1 MSVETADVE
10 DLGRELGERIADL
23 PEYRA
28 FEEAKAAVEA
38 DEETQAKVQEF
49 EQTREEFMVLRQT
62 GNAGQEDLEELQSLQ
77 SELHDMPLMA
87 EYLETQAELEDR
99 LEAINEAIS
108 APLDVDFGGEAGG
121 CCND

>member
-1 MSVETADVE
+1 MSVDTVDTEE
-10 DLGRELGERIADL
+10 LGRELGEHIADL

-28 FEEAKAAVEA
+28 YVEAKAAVEA
-38 DEETQAKVQEF
+38 DEATQEKVQAF

-62 GNAGQEDLEELQSLQ
+62 GNATQEDLEELQSLQ
-77 SELHDMPLMA
+77 GELHDMPLME
-87 EYLETQAELEDR
+87 EYLKAQEDLQER
-99 LEAINEAIS
+99 LKAINEAIS